1 MPQREGTQRCPPP
14 PSLNSPPST
23 SSSELASIYD
33 VFAEA
38 YSDAQ
43 ATSAEAQDHARTQAE
58 RELWAARGFALA
70 DFRRSVDP
78 DDRLAII
85 EAIVMLGTEVD
96 AIRAYLDRST
106 AAA

>member
-1 MPQREGTQRCPPP
+1 M
-14 PSLNSPPST
+14 ST
-23 SSSELASIYD
+23 PTVPDLVAAYRLSELSSIYD

-43 ATSAEAQDHARTQAE
+43 AAGVEAGVNARTEAE
-58 RELWAARGFALA
+58 RQLWAARGLALA
-70 DFRRSVDP
+70 DFRRSIDP

-96 AIRAYLDRST
+96 AIRGYLDRGT